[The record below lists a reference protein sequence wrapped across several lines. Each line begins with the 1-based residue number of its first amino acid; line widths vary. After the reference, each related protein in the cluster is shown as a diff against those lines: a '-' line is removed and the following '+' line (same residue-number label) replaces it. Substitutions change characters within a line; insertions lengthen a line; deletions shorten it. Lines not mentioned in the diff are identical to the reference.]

1 MKKILSIFTLLIV
14 LLLTSCDI
22 GRSGPDG
29 IDPCYVKSITV
40 INSESTFE
48 FYYGEFDPSLIK
60 IHIERANETQEDISV
75 TYDMIKTDL
84 TKLVVG
90 QNTIMCEYLY
100 DVNNPE
106 EPYKFFFN
114 ITIKEKDDLRFTY
127 RADQLGINYYI
138 DGYVGSDEVVTLPST
153 YMGKPVVGILDS
165 AFLKNETLKVVNIPE
180 GYKEIEAA
188 AFYQCPNL
196 VSVYVPNTVKN
207 IGEYALS
214 GIRTIFLGSAI
225 NSSWPTKWYD
235 DKVSYVYEN
244 IDLEDLSISSYYQYL
259 QKEDSYILTN
269 YFGSDVRLELP
280 STYNNK
286 DVVAIGAYAFGFNKD
301 IELVRMPNTYTLIMN
316 NAFNNCE
323 NLELLYLSSNLETI
337 EDSALCYCSSLSEL
351 DLPKNLKSIG
361 YGVFN
366 MCTSLI
372 VLRIPEGVTS
382 IGDYAFAWCTGLNKL
397 YLPSTLEYFGQGV
410 IYSCS
415 MLTVYAKHES
425 LPSTW
430 HSEFNPSNR
439 PIKWGYEE

>member
-1 MKKILSIFTLLIV
+1 MKKILSIFTLLLI
-14 LLLTSCDI
+14 LLASSCDT

-29 IDPCYVKSITV
+29 IDPCFVKSITV
-40 INSESTFE
+40 ISDESTFE
-48 FYYGEFDPSLIK
+48 FYNGEFDPSLIK
-60 IHIERANETQEDISV
+60 IHIERANETKEDISV

-84 TKLVVG
+84 TKLEIG

-100 DVNNPE
+100 DVNKTN

-138 DGYVGSDEVVTLPST
+138 DGYVGSDEVVSLPST

-165 AFLKNETLKVVNIPE
+165 AFLKNNTLKVVNIPN
-180 GYKEIEAA
+180 GYTTIEDA
-188 AFYQCPNL
+188 AFYQCSNL
-196 VSVYVPNTVKN
+196 VSVYVPSTVKSV
-207 IGEYALS
+207 GEYALN
-214 GIRTIFLGSAI
+214 GVRTIFLGSNI
-225 NSSWPTKWYD
+225 NSNWPSKWYD
-235 DKVSYVYEN
+235 DKISYVYEN
-244 IDLEDLSISSYYQYL
+244 INLEDLTISSYYQYL
-259 QKEDSYILTN
+259 LKEDSYILTN

-280 STYNNK
+280 STYSNK
-286 DVVAIGAYAFGFNKD
+286 DVVAVGAYAFGFNKT
-301 IELVRMPNTYTLIMN
+301 IELVNIPDTYTLIMN

-323 NLELLYLSSNLETI
+323 NLKQLHLSSNLEVI
-337 EDSALCYCSSLSEL
+337 EDSALCYCSSLIDF
-351 DLPKNLKSIG
+351 DLPKTLKTIG

-366 MCTSLI
+366 MCTSLT

-397 YLPSTLEYFGQGV
+397 YLHDTLEYIGQGA

-415 MLTVYAKHES
+415 KLTVYTEFEQA
-425 LPSTW
+425 PATW

-439 PIKWGYEE
+439 PIKWGSQM